1 MVHVKRYRSTSPPIP
16 VTKDRSSLT
25 TSMGGIGEIG
35 PAPRSRYRSRRPH
48 AGRLAPAPSIA
59 GRDALASS
67 IRAPSVTRVPTSLRG
82 NRCAPAQ
89 AGVSST
95 NAEVR
100 NCSGN
105 SLPTAPEPFP
115 AWGCEPMSALSIRS
129 AAVCPSQGKG
139 GSRSRRPSEKYWNR
153 RPAGPSMQG
162 GQVHSSYKAVLRAK
176 ITDSSPPKRATKF
189 PRAARR

>member
-1 MVHVKRYRSTSPPIP
+1 MPWRRLSG
-16 VTKDRSSLT
+16 R
-25 TSMGGIGEIG
+25 
-35 PAPRSRYRSRRPH
+35 RRPL
-48 AGRLAPAPSIA
+48 RI
-59 GRDALASS
+59 
-67 IRAPSVTRVPTSLRG
+67 PTSLRG
-82 NRCAPAQ
+82 NRYAPAQ

-115 AWGCEPMSALSIRS
+115 AWGCEPMFALSIRS

-162 GQVHSSYKAVLRAK
+162 GQVHSSSKAVLRANGLVAAETRDQ
-176 ITDSSPPKRATKF
+176 IPAGGTAVIRWAASYRSNPQQN
-189 PRAARR
+189 PRKEGSHVEPIA

>member
-1 MVHVKRYRSTSPPIP
+1 MPWRRLSG
-16 VTKDRSSLT
+16 R
-25 TSMGGIGEIG
+25 
-35 PAPRSRYRSRRPH
+35 RRPL
-48 AGRLAPAPSIA
+48 RI
-59 GRDALASS
+59 
-67 IRAPSVTRVPTSLRG
+67 PTSLRG
-82 NRCAPAQ
+82 NRYAPAQ

-115 AWGCEPMSALSIRS
+115 AWGCEPMFALSIRS

-162 GQVHSSYKAVLRAK
+162 GQVHSSSKAVLRAK
-176 ITDSSPPKRATKF
+176 ITDSSPPKRATKL
-189 PRAARR
+189 PGAARRKFAGRLRIDRIPSKTREKRVPMSSPLPKSPTH